1 MILFDTHVHLN
12 DERYDDDLDEV
23 LLRAKEAGLTRMIL
37 ASASFEDCIDAQ
49 RIVSEKNTPEL
60 MLWCTI
66 GVHPHEAANYT
77 DAIHQQLRAW
87 LSERTGKRIVALGEI
102 GLDYFYDYSPRE
114 LQRRVFRRQLDLA
127 FEMNVPI
134 VLHERDAVMDTL
146 LILDEYKKAGKLLA
160 VPGVCHCFSGSE
172 EVAEKLFAYGFYLGF
187 DGPITF
193 KNSKKAP
200 FVITKAPMDRLLIET
215 DSPHLTPVPF
225 RGKRNEPA
233 YVKYVL
239 EKMAELKGVTPEIMA
254 DITTENACR
263 LFGLTDFTESWQ
275 LPVDKP
281 K

>member
-1 MILFDTHVHLN
+1 MKLFDTHVHLN
-12 DERYDDDLDEV
+12 DERYDDLDEV

-49 RIVSEKNTPEL
+49 QIVSEKNTPEL

-87 LSERTGKRIVALGEI
+87 LADRARKRIVALGEI

-114 LQRRVFRRQLDLA
+114 LQRLVFRRQLDLA

-146 LILDEYKKAGKLLA
+146 HILDEYKKAGKLLP

-193 KNSKKAP
+193 KNSKRAP
-200 FVITKAPMDRLLIET
+200 YVITKAPMDRLLIET
-215 DSPHLTPVPF
+215 DSPYLTPVPF
-225 RGKRNEPA
+225 RGRRNEPA

>member
-1 MILFDTHVHLN
+1 MKLFDTHVHLN

-87 LSERTGKRIVALGEI
+87 LADRTGKRIVALGEI
-102 GLDYFYDYSPRE
+102 GLDYFYDYSPRD
-114 LQRRVFRRQLDLA
+114 LQRLVFRRQLDLA
-127 FEMNVPI
+127 FEMKVPI

-146 LILDEYKKAGKLLA
+146 QILDEYKKAGRLLA

-193 KNSKKAP
+193 KNSKRAP

-215 DSPHLTPVPF
+215 DSPYLTPVPF
-225 RGKRNEPA
+225 RGRRNEPA

-263 LFGLTDFTESWQ
+263 LFGLTDFTESRQ

>member
-1 MILFDTHVHLN
+1 MKLFDTHVHLN
-12 DERYDDDLDEV
+12 DERYDDDLDGV

-37 ASASFEDCIDAQ
+37 ASASFEDCIDVQ

-77 DAIHQQLRAW
+77 DAIHQQLREW
-87 LSERTGKRIVALGEI
+87 LADRACKRIVALGEI

-114 LQRRVFRRQLDLA
+114 LQRLVFKRQLDLA

-146 LILDEYKKAGKLLA
+146 LILDEYKKTGKLLTA
-160 VPGVCHCFSGSE
+160 PGVCHCFSGSE

-193 KNSKKAP
+193 KNSKRAP

-215 DSPHLTPVPF
+215 DSPYLTPVPF

-239 EKMAELKGVTPEIMA
+239 EKMAKLKGVTPEIMA

>member
-1 MILFDTHVHLN
+1 MKLFDTHVHLN
-12 DERYDDDLDEV
+12 DERYDDDLDGV

-37 ASASFEDCIDAQ
+37 ASASFEDCIDVQ

-77 DAIHQQLRAW
+77 DAIHQQLREW
-87 LSERTGKRIVALGEI
+87 LADRACKRIVALGEI

-114 LQRRVFRRQLDLA
+114 LQRLVFKRQLDLA

-146 LILDEYKKAGKLLA
+146 LILDEYKKTGKLLTA
-160 VPGVCHCFSGSE
+160 AGVCHCFSGSE

-193 KNSKKAP
+193 KNSKRAP

-215 DSPHLTPVPF
+215 DSPYLTPVPF

-239 EKMAELKGVTPEIMA
+239 EKMAKLKGVTPEIMA